1 MGSKNSSQKTGKG
14 LAATKKENPESM
26 SLRRIRDLETKL
38 SLIERGLDVNV
49 DGSSAVLLFIQHHS
63 NFRTEAL
70 STMMVGRFTVD
81 ELERALVIIGEE
93 IVEGEG
99 AIKVASRI
107 VESSLPD
114 KFQHRRNDRRKIANV

>member
-26 SLRRIRDLETKL
+26 LLRRIRDLETKL